1 MAFTIDELPLQLS
14 QYCVG
19 QNIYRVVDGDTYYD
33 TYIRDISIV
42 KSRSDR
48 YTVEFWNA
56 WDGNSQAKR
65 FYSDSGKELTG
76 RQDSD
81 VVVTSYT
88 TNNDDVSHLSRD
100 VIKGEE
106 ESIGVGNAQVYL
118 FSTEDANGKKA
129 AALFNNP
136 AGWIG
141 RVIHQCTSD
150 YKHRKESSYA
160 NPIGNDYYFLTI
172 PSGCTVQMEGS
183 LESIQISPYLNIY
196 KLPEATDT
204 KYYWEG
210 LVEKNDGSDSQS
222 ITFKRDRMVWE
233 DKEITISV
241 GSPAQAKYGTSVY
254 SIEEDL
260 TFKVEESTFPFD
272 LKINYDYPFGVSG
285 SFKYGKVTSVR
296 VETTRE
302 VSKKCTA
309 KIKAYYRDGSPV
321 DGYLLVTQLPDLYFE
336 VDPKSIHAPK
346 EGGDY
351 TVTVRTNM
359 QYKMEAKESTT
370 DFGTTWFT
378 VAQANSIK
386 EIQYLVTVKP
396 NPSSRSFNGRIVFTP
411 TGKSPVIVNITQDG
425 DAPYVTYEP
434 NYTEIDKG
442 AHTWEVIRRHNL
454 PSIIERE
461 NLAGLTYIKE
471 EISPYPNAV
480 TKYTIT
486 ASENTSSADR
496 GSYLETT
503 SNLSFWDNV
512 EMGGSGEVE
521 EISARYNVVQRS
533 SIVFD
538 IVDTNYLPVR
548 HITVPAKTNTVIVY
562 VKHNIPW
569 SDTVDNP
576 DWITGPNNSIVPE
589 PGTHYYEMGF
599 VIATNEGDARD
610 GTVTFKSHRGGTIVL
625 HIHQEAGF
633 VPLIKVSPESITV
646 DSNAHTAI
654 LNVYATHPWSL
665 ISTQGARFI
674 LPDWLD
680 LDIVKGSAGVTEIK
694 VSIKQALLVD
704 RAELLTF
711 KLDDYEAYDDATI
724 IQRGIENGYDI
735 TDVQDDSDWSKRK
748 ETKIRDKYLKVKIR
762 YTGNELAIITALKTL
777 YETSFA

>member
-19 QNIYRVVDGDTYYD
+19 QNIYRVVDGGTYYD

-42 KSRSDR
+42 KSISDR

-76 RQDSD
+76 HWDSD

-88 TNNDDVSHLSRD
+88 TNNDDVSHLSRN
-100 VIKGEE
+100 VRKGEE
-106 ESIGVGNAQVYL
+106 ELIGAGNAQVYL
-118 FSTEDANGKKA
+118 FSTEDANGKRA

-136 AGWIG
+136 SGWIG
-141 RVIHQCTSD
+141 RVIYQCISD
-150 YKHRKESSYA
+150 YKHRKEFSYA

-172 PSGCTVQMEGS
+172 PNGCTLQMEES
-183 LESIQISPYLNIY
+183 LESIQISPYLNVY
-196 KLPEATDT
+196 KLPEATDI

-210 LVEKNDGSDSQS
+210 LVEKNDGSDSQRV
-222 ITFKRDRMVWE
+222 IFKRDRMVWE

-254 SIEEDL
+254 SIKEDL
-260 TFKVEESTFPFD
+260 IFKVEESTFPFD
-272 LKINYDYPFGVSG
+272 LKVNYNYSFGVSG
-285 SFKYGKVTSVR
+285 SFKYGNVTSVR
-296 VETTRE
+296 VETTKE

-336 VDPKSIHAPK
+336 VDPKSIRAPK

-351 TVTVRTNM
+351 TVMVKTNM
-359 QYKMEAKESTT
+359 QYKMKVEESTT

-378 VAQANSIK
+378 IAQANAVK
-386 EIQYLVTVKP
+386 EIPYLVTVKP
-396 NPSSRSFNGRIVFTP
+396 NFSSRNFSGRIVFIP
-411 TGKSPVIVNITQDG
+411 MGKSPVIVNITQDG
-425 DAPYVTYEP
+425 AAPYIVYEP
-434 NYTEIDKG
+434 RSTEIDKDT
-442 AHTWEVIRRHNL
+442 HTWEVIRRHNL

-461 NLAGLTYIKE
+461 NLVGLTYTKE
-471 EISPYPNAV
+471 EISPYPNAI

-496 GSYLETT
+496 SSYLET
-503 SNLSFWDNV
+503 SSELYSGGNV
-512 EMGGSGEVE
+512 NIEGGNTDT
-521 EISARYNVVQRS
+521 IMARYNVIQRS
-533 SIVFD
+533 SVVFD
-538 IVDTNYLPVR
+538 VVDSDYSPIR
-548 HITVPAKTNTVIVY
+548 YMTVPAKGNNYRVY
-562 VKHNIPW
+562 VKHNVYW
-569 SDTVDNP
+569 SDTIDNP
-576 DWITGPNNSIVPE
+576 SWITGPNNTIAPE
-589 PGTHYYEMGF
+589 PGTHYYELGF
-599 VIATNEGDARD
+599 GVATNEGDARD
-610 GTVTFKSHRGGTIVL
+610 GTITFNSPRGGTIVL
-625 HIHQEAGF
+625 HIHQEAGL

-646 DSNAHTAI
+646 DSNEHKVM
-654 LNVYATHPWSL
+654 LNVYASHPWSL
-665 ISTQGARFI
+665 VHVQAARFI

-680 LDIVKGSAGVTEIK
+680 LDIVKGGAGVTTIT

-748 ETKIRDKYLKVKIR
+748 EAKIRDKYLKVKIR